1 MSIIT
6 EFAVFTFAGQRLN
19 SAHLTAQSE
28 EVGTVAGD
36 PIALIGMDCRFPG
49 ARNIQEFW
57 RNLVDGVESISRF
70 DDEELRAAGIS
81 EKDLRDPNYV
91 RAAPVITDIDMFDS
105 AFFGISPREAEV
117 LDPQHRIFLETCYAA
132 LQMAGYDPSSY
143 PGRIGVFAGCRNNE
157 YLRNNVVTN
166 PEIMRAVG
174 DMVATISNE
183 TDYLATGVAYRLNL
197 HGPAISTVTACS
209 TSLVGVH
216 LACQAVRNGECELA
230 IAGGVEIPVPMIR
243 GYFYNE
249 GGINSPDGQVRPF
262 DANARGTVFG
272 SGCGAVILKRLDS
285 ALADGDVIHAVL
297 LGTAINNDG
306 SDKSVFS
313 APSKSGQVAVIDA
326 ALRDSAVSP
335 DSIGFVEAH
344 GTGTIV
350 GDPIEVAALTEAYRR
365 HTSRTGYCA
374 IASVK
379 GNVGHLGAAAGICG
393 LIKAARCV
401 DEGILPAS
409 LNFEETNPA
418 IDIESS
424 PFYINTSLALWRNE
438 EGPRRAGVS
447 AFGVGGTNAHVI
459 IGEPPPRERPGRAR
473 RPYQLLTIS
482 ARTPEALNAAT
493 AQLAEAMPE
502 ELADAAYTLNVGRPA
517 LASRRFVVARDEA
530 GAAAQLAGAA
540 ERAALSTERA
550 AITILPPGAERRTAF
565 LFPGQ
570 GAQYLGMARG
580 LYTAEPVFAARI
592 DRCASVLR
600 DSHGLDL
607 ADVLFRGTGGD
618 RLGQTVNT
626 QPALFAVEYALA
638 TLLTDWGI
646 VPSALAGHSI
656 GEYVAACLAGVI
668 DPDDAV
674 RLVAER
680 GALMQ
685 ALPGGAMLAVTL
697 PEELLLPMLPE
708 GLDVAAVNAPG
719 LCVVSGPDAEVEEF
733 RRALTRQ
740 GVGTYPLRTSH
751 AFHSRMMDPVL
762 DAFGERV
769 GKVKLSPPKL
779 PYVSNLTGTW
789 ITAEEATDPAYW
801 CRHLRNCVRFS
812 QTLQTITQAG
822 GHVFAEVG
830 PGQAMTRLVGAMDT
844 PRPAPQQKA
853 AAVPM
858 MRKADEPGDDVEV
871 LLEAI
876 GGLWSSGAP
885 IDWERFW
892 SGEKRQR
899 ITLPA
904 YPFERRRFWIERNT
918 EELSGPADQGDD
930 IGPFYLPAWR
940 ETAPA
945 IPELDAIGAGKTAWV
960 VFAAPGDPSMSGLT
974 RRLREAG
981 ARLLVAEPGES
992 FAERD
997 GQYVLREDDPAGYA
1011 RLFADAMAGEP
1022 DRIRLVHAWTAGGPR
1037 PERADAARAHAT
1049 VSRGFLSALTA
1060 LQAVARSSSGV
1071 PVEMCI
1077 ITSDAQDVS
1086 GDGQIEPAKSAVLG
1100 LVKLVHKE
1108 FAEASCRSVDIP
1120 SDAPAERVGGQLFAE
1135 LTASTRAEQVA
1146 YRGRKRWEW
1155 GYCSVLPE
1163 AADKIPAVLK
1173 EGGVYIITGGLGGIG
1188 AALAEQLGGLL
1199 RAKLILL
1206 SRGGLPDRAGWPALL
1221 ESAGA
1226 DDATARR
1233 VRAVEAIEAAG
1244 GEVLVCAASVLDEAQ
1259 LRSVQ
1264 ATIEETFGPVDGIFH
1279 LAAVA
1284 GGGMLE
1290 ARPREA
1296 AEQVLAPKVEGTY
1309 VLDHVFHPDLFVLY
1323 SSISVVTGDFGLGDY
1338 IGANGVMDAFAQA
1351 EWAKGRHVVSIDW
1364 PPWTG
1369 AGMAVD
1375 SHAPSVFNDLAL
1387 GRSTPSAHP
1396 LLRARRGE
1404 GDDVVSFDI
1413 ELDPEL
1419 WVLSEHR
1426 MEGTPTMPTTGIIEL
1441 VRAAYEE
1448 VTGSPTAEIRDLM
1461 VPAML
1466 LAESGVQARAELRRT
1481 GGDDFTFAVE
1491 GGKPSQP
1498 TQTYARGRVGP
1509 APADPVAHRDLVTVR
1524 EACASDTTPE
1534 FEIYSA
1540 GMDLG
1545 PRWDIIPRRLSGH
1558 GLDLVKL
1565 ELPPA
1570 FADDITG
1577 FRLHPSLLDAA
1588 GTFGMSRP
1596 DDGKYL
1602 PFSYDRIIVRGALP
1616 SSCLSV
1622 VHHLDDTRGELTRI
1636 DFAVVDDEGAELVTV
1651 EGYTLL
1657 RVNEDLKSLAVAGTV
1672 GEAAARRADPDSAS
1686 SAGDG
1691 TSGWGDASIV
1701 SLIRET
1707 NAESS
1712 VSPAE
1717 GAEALRIIL
1726 AAGLGPQV
1734 IVCPGG
1740 IPARKRRTDRITRSA
1755 LMERLSDA
1763 TTGTGTRSITTPYVA
1778 PESDAERTLA
1788 QLWQD
1793 AIGLDQVGLDDDFI
1807 ELGGNSLIAVQLI
1820 GRISQRFESDISVA
1834 MLFEQRTVRRLAA
1847 ALQNGVV
1854 QDAAAQAAGLPDNVP
1869 AD

>member
-1 MSIIT
+1 M
-6 EFAVFTFAGQRLN
+6 FAFTGQFLDG
-19 SAHLTAQSE
+19 AHLIAQSK
-28 EVGTVAGD
+28 EVGTVAGE

-57 RNLVDGVESISRF
+57 HNLVDGVESISRF

-91 RAAPVITDIDMFDS
+91 RAAPVITDIDMFDP

-117 LDPQHRIFLETCYAA
+117 LDPQHRIFLEICYAA
-132 LQMAGYDPSSY
+132 LQGAGYDPSSY

-157 YLRNNVVTN
+157 YLRNNVVTDS
-166 PEIMRAVG
+166 EIMRAVG

-216 LACQAVRNGECELA
+216 LACQAVRNGECEIA
-230 IAGGVEIPVPMIR
+230 IAGGVEIPIPMIR

-272 SGCGAVILKRLDS
+272 SGCGAVVLKRLES
-285 ALADGDVIHAVL
+285 ALADRDVIHAVV
-297 LGTAINNDG
+297 LGTAVNNDG

-350 GDPIEVAALTEAYRR
+350 GDPIEVAALTEAYRH

-379 GNVGHLGAAAGICG
+379 GNVGHLGAAAGVCG
-393 LIKAARCV
+393 LIKATRCV
-401 DEGILPAS
+401 GEGILPAS
-409 LNFEETNPA
+409 LNFEEPNPA
-418 IDIESS
+418 LDIESS

-438 EGPRRAGVS
+438 EGPRRAGIS

-459 IGEPPPRERPGRAR
+459 IGEPPLRERPGPAR

-493 AQLAEAMPE
+493 AQLAEHAEAMPE

-517 LASRRFVVARDEA
+517 LASRRFVVARDKA
-530 GAAAQLAGAA
+530 DAAARLAGAA

-550 AITILPPGAERRTAF
+550 AITILPPGTERHTAF

-570 GAQYLGMARG
+570 GAQYLGMAHG

-592 DRCASVLR
+592 DRCASVLK
-600 DSHGLDL
+600 DSHGVDL
-607 ADVLFRGTGGD
+607 PDVLFCGPGGD

-638 TLLTDWGI
+638 TLLMDWGI
-646 VPSALAGHSI
+646 APSALAGHSI

-668 DPDDAV
+668 DPDDAIQ
-674 RLVAER
+674 LVAER
-680 GALMQ
+680 AALMQ
-685 ALPGGAMLAVTL
+685 AMPGGAMLAVTL

-708 GLDVAAVNAPG
+708 GLDIAAVNAPG
-719 LCVVSGPDAEVEEF
+719 LCVVSGPDGEVEEF

-740 GVGTYPLRTSH
+740 GIGTYPLRTSH

-769 GKVKLSPPKL
+769 SKVKFSPPKL

-812 QTLQTITQAG
+812 QTLQTITQAS

-830 PGQAMTRLVGAMDT
+830 PGQAMTRLVGAMAT
-844 PRPAPQQKA
+844 PRPAPQQKPV
-853 AAVPM
+853 AVPM
-858 MRKADEPGDDVEV
+858 MRKPDEPGDDVEV

-876 GGLWSSGAP
+876 GRLWSSGAP

-904 YPFERRRFWIERNT
+904 YPFERRRFWIERNP
-918 EELSGPADQGDD
+918 EQLPGPADQGDD
-930 IGPFYLPAWR
+930 VGPFYLPAWR

-945 IPELDAIGAGKTAWV
+945 VPDLDAIGAGKTVWV
-960 VFAAPGDPSMSGLT
+960 VFAATGEPSMRELT

-981 ARLLVAEPGES
+981 ARVLVAEPGES
-992 FAERD
+992 FEKRD
-997 GQYVLREDDPAGYA
+997 GQYVLREDDPADYA

-1022 DRIRLVHAWTAGGPR
+1022 SGIRLVHAWTAGGPR
-1037 PERADAARAHAT
+1037 PVRGDAACARTT
-1049 VSRGFLSALTA
+1049 VRRGFLSALTA
-1060 LQAVARSSSGV
+1060 LQVVARSSSGV
-1071 PVEMCI
+1071 PVDMCI

-1108 FAEASCRSVDIP
+1108 FTEASCRSVDVA
-1120 SDAPAERVGGQLFAE
+1120 SGAPAERVGQQLFAE
-1135 LTASTRAEQVA
+1135 LTGSARAEQVA

-1155 GYCSVLPE
+1155 CYSSVLAE
-1163 AADKIPAVLK
+1163 VTDKIPAVLK

-1199 RAKLILL
+1199 RAKLVLL
-1206 SRGGLPDRAGWPALL
+1206 SRSGLPDRAAWPALL

-1233 VRAVEAIEAAG
+1233 VRAAEAIEAAG

-1259 LRSVQ
+1259 LRGAQ

-1309 VLDHVFHPDLFVLY
+1309 ILDRVFHPDLFVLY

-1338 IGANGVMDAFAQA
+1338 VGANAVMDAFAQA
-1351 EWAKGRHVVSIDW
+1351 EWANGRHVVSIDW

-1387 GRSTPSAHP
+1387 GRSTPAAHP

-1404 GDDVVSFDI
+1404 GDDVVSFDV

-1419 WVLSEHR
+1419 WVLNEHR

-1441 VRAAYEE
+1441 IRAAYEE

-1466 LAESGVQARAELRRT
+1466 LAEHGVQARAELRRT
-1481 GGDDFTFAVE
+1481 SGDDFTFTVE

-1498 TQTYARGRVGP
+1498 TQTYARGRVGS
-1509 APADPVAHRDLVTVR
+1509 APADPLPHRDLATVR
-1524 EACASDTTPE
+1524 ETCASDTTPE

-1545 PRWDIIPRRLSGH
+1545 PRWDIIPQRMSGP
-1558 GLDLVKL
+1558 GLDLVTL
-1565 ELPPA
+1565 ELPPE
-1570 FADDITG
+1570 FADDVTG
-1577 FRLHPSLLDAA
+1577 FTLHPSLLDAA

-1622 VHHLDDTRGELTRI
+1622 VHHLDDTRGELARI
-1636 DFAVVDDEGAELVTV
+1636 DFAVVDGEGAELVTV

-1672 GEAAARRADPDSAS
+1672 GDAAAGRTGPDSAT

-1691 TSGWGDASIV
+1691 TSGWGDASVV

-1755 LMERLSDA
+1755 LMERLSA
-1763 TTGTGTRSITTPYVA
+1763 AAAGTGTRSITTPYVA
-1778 PESDAERTLA
+1778 PASDTERALA

-1793 AIGLDQVGLDDDFI
+1793 AIGLDQVGMDDDFI
-1807 ELGGNSLIAVQLI
+1807 ELGGNSLIAVQLV
-1820 GRISQRFESDISVA
+1820 GRISQRFESDMSVA
-1834 MLFEQRTVRRLAA
+1834 MLFEQRTVRQLAA
-1847 ALQNGVV
+1847 AIQDGAGQNEAV
-1854 QDAAAQAAGLPDNVP
+1854 QAAELPESVP